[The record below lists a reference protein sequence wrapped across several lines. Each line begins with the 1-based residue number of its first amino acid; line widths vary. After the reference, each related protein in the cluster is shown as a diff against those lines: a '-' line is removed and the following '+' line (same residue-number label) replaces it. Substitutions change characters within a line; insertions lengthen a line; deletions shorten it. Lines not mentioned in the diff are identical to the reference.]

1 MTRVLFLI
9 SDTGGGHRAAA
20 NAISAALREIE
31 PGCDVRIEDA
41 LVKTAAWPTN
51 RSPQIYAWGMKRARW
66 MWGLGFHL
74 LNGPLR
80 ARLLGNLGF
89 PGMKR
94 RLRRLI
100 EEHAPDLVVSPHPL
114 LTRIVVR
121 ALDGMANLTP
131 TFASLGRGPR
141 PPFAIVVTDLVT
153 GHASWYEPDADLICL
168 PTPQALERA
177 ASCGVA
183 RAKMVVTGQPLHP
196 RAEAAVAQRVAL
208 REKLGWREPVVLMIG
223 GGDGVGDLGAR
234 VRAVAA
240 AGPSARIVVVCGK
253 NESLRAELAAEK
265 WPLPVDVRG
274 FVDNLHEL
282 MAAADVLVTKGGPG
296 SVIEGCLA
304 SLPILIYDY
313 LPGQE
318 IGNVKLVEEAGA
330 GRYVPRNEDLVRAVR
345 GYLEDP
351 GARAAAGAR
360 ARTLAVPDSADQ
372 IARAVL
378 GLLRQ
383 RTG

>member
-74 LNGPLR
+74 LNGPFR

-89 PGMKR
+89 PGMKT

-121 ALDGMANLTP
+121 ALDGMTA
-131 TFASLGRGPR
+131 R

-196 RAEAAVAQRVAL
+196 RAEAAVAQRAAL

-265 WPLPVDVRG
+265 WPLSVDVRG

-318 IGNVKLVEEAGA
+318 IGNVRLVEEAGA
-330 GRYVPRNEDLVRAVR
+330 GRYVPRNEDLVIAVR
-345 GYLEDP
+345 QYLDDP
-351 GARAAAGAR
+351 AARAAAGAK
-360 ARTLAVPDSADQ
+360 ARTLAVPDSAYQ
-372 IARAVL
+372 AARALV
-378 GLLRQ
+378 GLRASRGAQ
-383 RTG
+383 R